1 MSLADEKTDSNR
13 DVVLQMDDETSI
25 QRTFEQREYYS
36 KMGTE
41 QDWDNKETVEIS
53 GKRTWRI

>member
-1 MSLADEKTDSNR
+1 
-13 DVVLQMDDETSI
+13 MDDETSI

-53 GKRTWRI
+53 GKRTWRIWQPQNVKEKGIEWNND